1 MILFLLRLKKKKV
14 KIKYIIIFQFYKN
27 IIELTIH
34 LDDLQ
39 YENHL
44 KTIIYLIDSRYIQKD
59 KDKEKSSGSSKNAIN
74 SFSEN
79 SLSLKNITDTNSGEK
94 KNKIS
99 KNCIK
104 LIITERPNTIDETK
118 LLTVT
123 MIDYSES
130 LNENQLKNI
139 VQYVF
144 NNLQDSLRAVKPIN
158 KNSESVIINANIN
171 TVFFFFANWRT
182 RLLGNHIV
190 KDITFN
196 GDPKIPKNNLELTY
210 LNKYRVKIIVEEVN
224 SYIQKEN
231 EESEKE
237 WNYKYTLEGQK
248 SQSECLNCIF
258 ISCENATKTLVAV
271 ENDINEY
278 LGIERI
284 QELSDRKLK
293 ILSEMKKYIENN
305 LVDLKKLSDDVY

>member
-1 MILFLLRLKKKKV
+1 MKKKV
-14 KIKYIIIFQFYKN
+14 KIKYIIIFLIYKN

-44 KTIIYLIDSRYIQKD
+44 KTISYLIDSKYIQKD

-123 MIDYSES
+123 MIDYSEL
-130 LNENQLKNI
+130 LNEDQLKNI
-139 VQYVF
+139 VQYIF
-144 NNLQDSLRAVKPIN
+144 NNLQDSLKAVKPIN

-182 RLLGNHIV
+182 RLIGNHIV
-190 KDITFN
+190 KDIKFN

-210 LNKYRVKIIVEEVN
+210 LNKYRIKIIVEEVN
-224 SYIQKEN
+224 SYIEKEN
-231 EESEKE
+231 EENDKE

-258 ISCENATKTLVAV
+258 ISCENGKKTLVSV
-271 ENDINEY
+271 ENNINENI
-278 LGIERI
+278 GIERI
-284 QELSDRKLK
+284 QELSNRKLR
-293 ILSEMKKYIENN
+293 ILTEMKKYIENN
-305 LVDLKKLSDDVY
+305 LGDLIKLSNDEY

>member
-123 MIDYSES
+123 MIDYSEL

>member
-1 MILFLLRLKKKKV
+1 MKKKV
-14 KIKYIIIFQFYKN
+14 KIKYIIIFLIYKN

-44 KTIIYLIDSRYIQKD
+44 KTISYLIDSKYIQKD
-59 KDKEKSSGSSKNAIN
+59 KDKEKSSSSSKNAAN

-79 SLSLKNITDTNSGEK
+79 SLSLKNVTDTNSGEK
-94 KNKIS
+94 KIKAL

-123 MIDYSES
+123 MIDYSEL
-130 LNENQLKNI
+130 LNEDQLKNI
-139 VQYVF
+139 VQYIF
-144 NNLQDSLRAVKPIN
+144 NNLQDSLKAVKPIN

-182 RLLGNHIV
+182 RLIGNHIV
-190 KDITFN
+190 KDIKFN

-210 LNKYRVKIIVEEVN
+210 LNKYRIKIIVEEVN
-224 SYIQKEN
+224 SYIEKEN
-231 EESEKE
+231 EENDKE

-258 ISCENATKTLVAV
+258 ISCENGKKTLVSV
-271 ENDINEY
+271 ENNINENI
-278 LGIERI
+278 GIERI
-284 QELSDRKLK
+284 QELSNRKLR
-293 ILSEMKKYIENN
+293 ILTEMKKYIENN
-305 LVDLKKLSDDVY
+305 LGDLIKLSNDVY

>member
-1 MILFLLRLKKKKV
+1 MKKKV

-39 YENHL
+39 DENHL

-123 MIDYSES
+123 MIDYSEL
-130 LNENQLKNI
+130 LNEDQLKNI
-139 VQYVF
+139 VQYIF
-144 NNLQDSLRAVKPIN
+144 NNLQDSLKAVKPIN

-182 RLLGNHIV
+182 RLIGNHIV
-190 KDITFN
+190 KDIKFN

-210 LNKYRVKIIVEEVN
+210 LNKYRIKIIVEEVN
-224 SYIQKEN
+224 SYIEKEN
-231 EESEKE
+231 EENDKE

-258 ISCENATKTLVAV
+258 ISCENGKKTLVSV
-271 ENDINEY
+271 ENNINENI
-278 LGIERI
+278 GIERI
-284 QELSDRKLK
+284 QELSNRKLR
-293 ILSEMKKYIENN
+293 ILTEMKKYIENN
-305 LVDLKKLSDDVY
+305 LGDLIKLSNDVY

>member
-1 MILFLLRLKKKKV
+1 MKKKV
-14 KIKYIIIFQFYKN
+14 KIKYIIIFLIYKN

-123 MIDYSES
+123 MIDYSEL
-130 LNENQLKNI
+130 LNEDQLKNI
-139 VQYVF
+139 VQYIF
-144 NNLQDSLRAVKPIN
+144 NNLQDSLKAVKPIN

-182 RLLGNHIV
+182 RLIGNHIV
-190 KDITFN
+190 KDIKFN

-210 LNKYRVKIIVEEVN
+210 LNKYRIKIIVEEVN
-224 SYIQKEN
+224 SYIEKEN
-231 EESEKE
+231 EENDKE

-258 ISCENATKTLVAV
+258 ISCENGKKTLVSV
-271 ENDINEY
+271 ENNINENI
-278 LGIERI
+278 GIERI
-284 QELSDRKLK
+284 QELSNRKLR
-293 ILSEMKKYIENN
+293 ILTEMKKYIENN
-305 LVDLKKLSDDVY
+305 LGDLIKLSNDVY

>member
-1 MILFLLRLKKKKV
+1 MKKKV

-237 WNYKYTLEGQK
+237 WNYKYTLEAQK

-271 ENDINEY
+271 ENDINEN

-305 LVDLKKLSDDVY
+305 LVDLKKLSDDEY

>member
-1 MILFLLRLKKKKV
+1 MKKKV
-14 KIKYIIIFQFYKN
+14 KIKYIIIFLICKN

-44 KTIIYLIDSRYIQKD
+44 KTISYLIDSKYIQKD
-59 KDKEKSSGSSKNAIN
+59 KDKEKSSSSSKNAAN

-79 SLSLKNITDTNSGEK
+79 SLSLKNVTDTNSGEK
-94 KNKIS
+94 KIKAL

-123 MIDYSES
+123 MIDYSEL
-130 LNENQLKNI
+130 LNEDQLKNI
-139 VQYVF
+139 VQYIF
-144 NNLQDSLRAVKPIN
+144 NNLQDSLKAVKPIN

-182 RLLGNHIV
+182 RLIGNHIV
-190 KDITFN
+190 KDIKFN

-210 LNKYRVKIIVEEVN
+210 LNKYRIKIIVEEVN
-224 SYIQKEN
+224 SYIEKEN
-231 EESEKE
+231 EENDKE

-258 ISCENATKTLVAV
+258 ISCENGKKTLVSV
-271 ENDINEY
+271 ENNINENI
-278 LGIERI
+278 GIEGI
-284 QELSDRKLK
+284 QELSNRKLR
-293 ILSEMKKYIENN
+293 ILTEMKKYIENN
-305 LVDLKKLSDDVY
+305 LGDLIKLSNDVY